1 MKATKLTL
9 IAAMAKNRIIG
20 LNGKMPWHCP
30 EDLQHFKSLTLGKTI
45 IMGRKTFDSLGRL
58 LPQRKHIVLSR
69 QTNWQHEGVTV
80 VANLLDAIALCKA
93 DNQEAFVIGG
103 GQVYQQAL
111 VLADTL
117 QLTFIDLEVA
127 GDTVFPE
134 WSAQDWQE
142 IQRTEHVVTFERA

>member
-1 MKATKLTL
+1 MNATKLTL

-30 EDLQHFKSLTLGKTI
+30 EDLQHFKSLTLGKSI

-69 QTNWQHEGVTV
+69 QSNWQHEGVTV
-80 VANLLDAIALCKA
+80 VANLLDAIVLCKA

-103 GQVYQQAL
+103 GQIYQQAL
-111 VLADTL
+111 EAD
-117 QLTFIDLEVA
+117 
-127 GDTVFPE
+127 PE
-134 WSAQDWQE
+134 SKAATINIEITKEQTQEALGQMLPQISGSANWSVS
-142 IQRTEHVVTFERA
+142 HPS